1 MNIPES
7 EKDGKFNGSGLGRL
21 VRAFYCSLAGVRAA
35 WNNEAAF
42 RQELIF
48 CAVMLPI
55 AMISGQTGMEKAL
68 LISCLFLIL
77 IIEIVN
83 TAVEAAIDRIGPQ
96 LHPFSKLAK
105 DMGSAAVLLS
115 FVNWG
120 VVWFF
125 VLLT

>member
-1 MNIPES
+1 MNDPES
-7 EKDGKFNGSGLGRL
+7 EKDIKPNGAGVGRL
-21 VRAFYCSLAGVRAA
+21 VRAFNCSLAGIKAA

-48 CAVMLPI
+48 CVVMFPVALI
-55 AMISGQTGMEKAL
+55 LGETGVEKAL

-105 DMGSAAVLLS
+105 DMGSAAVLFS